1 MLSLRNRICRL
12 QKRVPSLFSRIAIW
26 ITETRSHGVRASAS
40 ALTLLADVLGVG
52 PLGPCRLGP
61 LLHGFF
67 GGERNWISRGAADT
81 FVGQKQGEMPMQGG
95 VARVWELLSEAL
107 QYLVQSTT
115 MFGLDEMSNKDH
127 QKINLEFINN
137 I

>member
-1 MLSLRNRICRL
+1 
-12 QKRVPSLFSRIAIW
+12 
-26 ITETRSHGVRASAS
+26 
-40 ALTLLADVLGVG
+40 
-52 PLGPCRLGP
+52 
-61 LLHGFF
+61 
-67 GGERNWISRGAADT
+67 
-81 FVGQKQGEMPMQGG
+81 MQGG

-137 I
+137 RMKAGLSAKLQIDLIFVGSRVHGQVCLHPCQLQLTLKKQSSCLTDSSIFHN

>member
-1 MLSLRNRICRL
+1 MYLGL
-12 QKRVPSLFSRIAIW
+12 
-26 ITETRSHGVRASAS
+26 G
-40 ALTLLADVLGVG
+40 LLGHV
-52 PLGPCRLGP
+52 
-61 LLHGFF
+61 LHGFF
-67 GGERNWISRGAADT
+67 GGEHSWISRGAADT